1 MEIACPNC
9 AKRFRLPAEKLAPN
23 GRKVRCASC
32 AHVWFQAPPPAAEAP
47 AGPAEPPPAAPRA
60 AAPAAPAPE
69 AAPGAAPDAAA
80 GWPKD
85 PHRAEPGYDRPP
97 IFDGPHLGE
106 PRRFELSGEAEYG
119 RLDRGR
125 GRVGILLGWLLLLLV
140 IAGLVAG
147 GWYFRNQIVEAV
159 PELQQIYDLVGVP
172 LEADHPGVVLE
183 DVTTQ
188 VASVEGD
195 RVMTITGRVGN
206 ISDRAREVPLLV
218 ATVTDKTGA
227 VLVEWRFDAGRT
239 VLTPGEEIRFE
250 TRREA
255 IPRGELSVRVDFV
268 LP

>member
-9 AKRFRLPAEKLAPN
+9 AKRFRLPAEKLGPN

-32 AHVWFQAPPPAAEAP
+32 AHVWFQAPPPVPESAPPGAPTGPAPATVPATPAP
-47 AGPAEPPPAAPRA
+47 AGS
-60 AAPAAPAPE
+60 
-69 AAPGAAPDAAA
+69 DAAE
-80 GWPKD
+80 GWPRD
-85 PHRAEPGYDRPP
+85 PHRGEPGYDRPP

-119 RLDRGR
+119 KRDRGR
-125 GRVGILLGWLLLLLV
+125 SRVGILLGWLLLLLV

-147 GWYFRNQIVEAV
+147 GWYYRNQVVEAV
-159 PELQQIYDLVGVP
+159 PELQQIYDLLGVP
-172 LEADHPGVVLE
+172 LEAGHPGVVLE

-188 VASVEGD
+188 VASAEGD

-206 ISDRAREVPLLV
+206 ISDRSREVPLLV

-227 VLVEWRFDAGRT
+227 VLVEWRFDAGRA

-250 TRREA
+250 TRREG
-255 IPRGELSVRVDFV
+255 IPRGELAVRVDFV